1 MNLPKSAI
9 CYFVRGEPG
18 NEEIFLGRKVDS
30 PKSIKRKIA
39 GKLMSY
45 GGDIEEKDASIKA
58 GTRRELLEESK
69 FIVEEQDME
78 VMAEI
83 LVIDEN
89 GPRLTLYYVVAKV
102 WRGEPGHHEDILNP
116 TWYQAR
122 PIPHGVPEADEKILP
137 LILDG
142 IKIRGH
148 VLYDEN
154 LHLLDF
160 KLNPVEDID

>member
-1 MNLPKSAI
+1 MNLPKSTI

-18 NEEIFLGRKVDS
+18 NEEIFLGRKVAS
-30 PKSIKRKIA
+30 PKAIKRKIA

-45 GGDIEEKDASIKA
+45 GGDIEDRDPSIKA

-69 FIVEEQDME
+69 FTVEESDME

-83 LVIDEN
+83 LVIDEE
-89 GPRLTLYYVVAKV
+89 GPRLTLYYVLTRT
-102 WRGEPGHHEDILNP
+102 WRGEPGHYQDILDP

-122 PIPHGVPEADEKILP
+122 PLPDDVLEADKKVLP

-142 IKIRGH
+142 MKIRGH
-148 VLYDEN
+148 VRYDAN
-154 LHLLDF
+154 MHLIDF
-160 KLNPVEDID
+160 KFNPVENID